1 MYSGIWYNDELKD
14 TDEVEIIYAD
24 GTKYVGHV
32 IKNQYAGSAMYVIQD
47 GLYILGNFVDN
58 KPEGEMCLLD
68 VKGREWR
75 GKKLLLTLMIAKIY
89 NFSSNN
95 FFL

>member
-1 MYSGIWYNDELKD
+1 
-14 TDEVEIIYAD
+14 
-24 GTKYVGHV
+24 
-32 IKNQYAGSAMYVIQD
+32 MYVIQD